1 MRLLLRSALAGS
13 AVAFLLL
20 LLLHWPTRDSDSEL
34 KLAMAFALAP
44 FPLSMLAALLARLP
58 VWPAVGLVA
67 PFAMLAVAFIQ
78 PDYDSWVSDDN
89 LALYLFLA
97 VPAVTGFMLTALL
110 CALLFGKTAGTPG
123 ADAV

>member
-1 MRLLLRSALAGS
+1 M
-13 AVAFLLL
+13 AFLLL

-78 PDYDSWVSDDN
+78 PEYDSWVSDDK
-89 LALYLFLA
+89 LALYLFIG

-110 CALLFGKTAGTPG
+110 CALLFGETAGSPG
-123 ADAV
+123 ADAA